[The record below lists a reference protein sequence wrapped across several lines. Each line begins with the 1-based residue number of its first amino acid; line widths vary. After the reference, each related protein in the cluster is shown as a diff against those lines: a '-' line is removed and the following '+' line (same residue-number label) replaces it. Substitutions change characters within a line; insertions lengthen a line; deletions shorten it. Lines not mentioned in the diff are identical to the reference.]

1 MSTRHGGAPKKN
13 KIVAEELLCAHKVQ
27 RPPVLLEGL
36 VEALDVK
43 GIDFDQ
49 NVEVFG
55 VAGLRE
61 DADRYSSYH

>member
-43 GIDFDQ
+43 GIDLIRMSRSL
-49 NVEVFG
+49 V
-55 VAGLRE
+55 
-61 DADRYSSYH
+61 